1 MNGSTAGMT
10 WYQRKICTSSGM
22 LRNSSTQALPRRT
35 SHGLSG
41 SVRMMPTSEPSTRAT
56 ISASSATDTVQP
68 QAESIH
74 SQ

>member
-1 MNGSTAGMT
+1 MSAGMT

-22 LRNSSTQALPRRT
+22 LRNNSTHALPNRT

-41 SVRMMPTSEPSTRAT
+41 SVRMMPISEPSTSAT
-56 ISASSATDTVQP
+56 TSASSATDTVQP

-74 SQ
+74 CQ

>member
-1 MNGSTAGMT
+1 MAGISAGMT

-41 SVRMMPTSEPSTRAT
+41 SVRMMPTSEPSTSAT
-56 ISASSATDTVQP
+56 MSASSDTESVQP